1 MAIAKPYDRYTNY
14 FLRHTQ
20 HKGLAMT
27 EKDSE
32 LPSQTLKIKRERLL
46 AEVIDN
52 RGEPDFLARHARCL
66 DRYFRESY
74 ENSHVGPLLSIADAY
89 AVIALGGYGRGE
101 QCVHS
106 DVDLQIL
113 FNKKV
118 PAEAEEIVR
127 ETVYPLWDIGLEVGY
142 ATRSVKECVRLAKS
156 DIEVLT
162 SILDAR
168 FLCGQSSLYA
178 ALTDQLRQEILFK
191 MPEKLIARLIKT
203 NCTRHLKFG
212 DSAYLLEP
220 NIKEGQGGLRD
231 YHTMLWIAHVLSD
244 LKQPRDLE
252 FQGYLSHEE
261 FTNLTKALGFIWDVR
276 NRLHLMTG
284 RKCDQLYLEYQVQLA
299 QEMNFMQENGQKP
312 VERFMGELHGKMEY
326 VKQLH
331 LMFIYEQ
338 GFEYASKRKRKLK
351 KLTPVQGL
359 TIYRNR
365 LGFKSAEE
373 IINTPLLLIK
383 IYEESA
389 RLKLPLSAE
398 ANRLVWEFS
407 HLVNKSFRSSPE
419 VVKSFE
425 KILVA
430 PAPTFNVL
438 NEMLR
443 SKFLEHFIPQ
453 FKAIVNR
460 IQYNEYHIYPVD
472 KHTLRTVQAI
482 KRFSTKKADDPLC
495 REIYKNLYKRKL
507 LLWAALLHD
516 IGKGRPGAHH
526 ALQGAVLVQDI
537 LEEKEYSSRDIA
549 TVRFL
554 VQEHLLLVKTA
565 TRRDLHDE
573 ETAIY
578 CARTI
583 KSVRRLKMLYLLTAA
598 DSMSTGPKAWNE
610 WTAAL
615 LKDLF
620 FKVLSILE
628 KGELASKKAELTVGR
643 KKRKIIESV
652 ATPAEQEELSA
663 LADLMEPR
671 YWIYTSVADML
682 AHIRLF
688 RRIYDEPFVW
698 EISGKN
704 DPQTRTVTICA
715 HDCSGLFSK
724 IAGVFTLHNLNI
736 LDVQAY
742 TWRNNIA
749 LDIFKVQAPADY
761 YFEDETWMRAQN
773 DLKDS
778 LTGRLD
784 LAESVNARIQSQR
797 KKSVSISTQ
806 IPKINIDNIS
816 SSFFTIIEVFAYDF
830 TGLLF
835 GVTDALF
842 NCGLDI
848 RVAKI
853 ATKVDQVVDVF
864 YVRDSDGQKA
874 DAPEHTENIK
884 DAIDNVLP
892 GVSLKITGTG
902 PS

>member
-1 MAIAKPYDRYTNY
+1 M
-14 FLRHTQ
+14 TQ
-20 HKGLAMT
+20 KIFEQPSLA
-27 EKDSE
+27 
-32 LPSQTLKIKRERLL
+32 LKQKRERLF
-46 AEVIDN
+46 AEVNDN
-52 RGEPDFLARHARCL
+52 RGDDIFLDRHARCL
-66 DRYFRESY
+66 DEYFRDSY
-74 ENSHVGPLLSIADAY
+74 ENSQVGPHLGFADAY

-106 DVDLQIL
+106 DVDLLIL

-118 PAEAEEIVR
+118 PAEAKKIVQ
-127 ETVYPLWDIGLEVGY
+127 ETVYPLWDIGLEVGH
-142 ATRSVKECVRLAKS
+142 ATRSVKECAHLAKK

-178 ALTDQLRQEILFK
+178 TLTERLRKEILFK
-191 MPEKLIARLIKT
+191 IPKKLIFQLIKN
-203 NCTRHLKFG
+203 NCARHQHFG
-212 DSAYLLEP
+212 DSAYLIEP

-231 YHTMLWIAHVLSD
+231 YHTMLWIAHILSD

-261 FTNLTKALGFIWDVR
+261 FSNLTRALGFIWDVR
-276 NRLHLMTG
+276 NRLHLITG
-284 RKCDQLYLEYQVQLA
+284 RKCDQLYLEHQVQLA
-299 QEMNFMQENGQKP
+299 EDMNFQQVNGQKP
-312 VERFMGELHGKMEY
+312 VERFMGELHGKMEF

-338 GFEYASKRKRKLK
+338 GFEYAAQRRRRLK
-351 KLTPVQGL
+351 KQTSVQGL
-359 TIYRNR
+359 TILHNR
-365 LGFKSAEE
+365 LGFTSAEE
-373 IINTPLLLIK
+373 IIKTPLLLIK

-407 HLVNKSFRSSPE
+407 FMVDKSFRSSPE
-419 VVKSFE
+419 AVKSFE
-425 KILVA
+425 NILVA

-453 FKAIVNR
+453 FKSIVNR
-460 IQYNEYHIYPVD
+460 IQYNEYHIFPVD

-482 KRFSTKKADDPLC
+482 KRFSTENTDDSLC
-495 REIYKNLYKRKL
+495 RKIYKNLYKRKL

-516 IGKGRPGAHH
+516 IGKGVPGANH
-526 ALQGAVLVQDI
+526 ASQGAVLVQHI
-537 LEEKEYSSRDIA
+537 LEEKGYSARDIA
-549 TVRFL
+549 SVRFL
-554 VQEHLLLVKTA
+554 VQEHLLLIKIA
-565 TRRDLHDE
+565 TRRDLNDE
-573 ETAIY
+573 ETAIH
-578 CARTI
+578 CAQTI

-615 LKDLF
+615 LRDLF
-620 FKVLSILE
+620 FKVLNILE
-628 KGELASKKAELTVGR
+628 KGELATERAELTVAR
-643 KKRKIIESV
+643 KKRQIIASA
-652 ATPAEQEELSA
+652 ATPSEREELSA
-663 LADLMEPR
+663 LAKQMAPR
-671 YWIYTSVADML
+671 YWLYMPVADML
-682 AHIRLF
+682 AHIRLY
-688 RRIYDEPFVW
+688 RRMNDEPFVW

-704 DPQTRTVTICA
+704 SLETRTVTICVQ
-715 HDCSGLFSK
+715 DYSGFFSK
-724 IAGVFTLHNLNI
+724 IAGVLTLHHLNI
-736 LDVQAY
+736 MDAQAF
-742 TWRNNIA
+742 TWRNQIA
-749 LDIFKVQAPADY
+749 LNIFKVQAPPDR
-761 YFEDETWMRAQN
+761 YFEDQKWMRAEK
-773 DLKDS
+773 DLKDA
-778 LTGRLD
+778 LTGRLN
-784 LAESVNARIQSQR
+784 LEKSVNARIRSER
-797 KKSVSISTQ
+797 KKSLALSAQT
-806 IPKINIDNIS
+806 PKIGIDNIS

-842 NCGLDI
+842 KCGLDI

-874 DAPEHTENIK
+874 DAPELIVKIK

-892 GVSLKITGTG
+892 GVSLKIASVG
-902 PS
+902 SS